1 MKITALIMAGGRG
14 ERFWPR
20 SRKNLPKQFLSLTD
34 DSRTMIQLTV
44 DRILPLVDMEDIYI
58 ATNKD
63 YKDLVKEQLPG
74 IPDENILCEPIGR
87 NTAPCIGLGLMH
99 ISKKEEILS
108 DFHDISQPNAGQ
120 MSTGHPAS
128 PDPEAGDRDAV
139 MMVLPSDS
147 LIKDGD
153 RYRDLIQDACDIAA
167 AGDNLVTMGIRPN
180 YPETGY
186 GYIKYIKK
194 DRSGNSEAGCGAD
207 GSGESF
213 DSAFRVAKFV
223 EKPSLEKAREY
234 LASGDYLWNAGMF
247 VWKVSTILK
256 EFSSFL
262 SEMLKGLNEIK
273 DAIGTGDEDKVLGE
287 VFPTLESISIDYGIM
302 EKAGSIYTIPG
313 DFGWDDVGSWL
324 AVERIKSVNE
334 DNNVVAGN
342 VITIGTKDC
351 IIEAQ
356 DKLIAAVG
364 LKDIVVVDTS
374 DATLICNKGATG
386 DIKKV
391 LEALRTGDETRYL

>member
-1 MKITALIMAGGRG
+1 MKTTALIMAGGRG

-63 YKDLVKEQLPG
+63 YKGLVKEQLPG

-99 ISKKEEILS
+99 ISRKEGILS
-108 DFHDISQPNAGQ
+108 DFSDVSK
-120 MSTGHPAS
+120 PADS
-128 PDPEAGDRDAV
+128 PGTEVGGRDAV

-153 RYRDLIQDACDIAA
+153 RYRDLIKEACDIAA
-167 AGDNLVTMGIRPN
+167 AGDNLVTMGIKPN

-186 GYIKYIKK
+186 GYIKFIEGEK
-194 DRSGNSEAGCGAD
+194 R
-207 GSGESF
+207 GSGY
-213 DSAFRVAKFV
+213 RVDRFV
-223 EKPSLEKAREY
+223 EKPSLERAREY

-247 VWKVSTILK
+247 VWKVSTVLK
-256 EFSSFL
+256 EFGSYL
-262 SEMLKGLNEIK
+262 PDMLKGLNVIR
-273 DAIGTGDEDKVLGE
+273 DAIGTPDEDKVLGE

-374 DATLICNKGATG
+374 DATLICDKAATA

-391 LEALRTGDETRYL
+391 LEALRAGDKTRYL

>member
-1 MKITALIMAGGRG
+1 MKTTALIMAGGRG

-20 SRKNLPKQFLSLTD
+20 SRKNMPKQFLSLTD
-34 DSRTMIQLTV
+34 DARTMIQLTV
-44 DRILPLVDMEDIYI
+44 ERILPLVDMEDIYI

-63 YKDLVKEQLPG
+63 YRELVKEQLPG

-99 ISKKEEILS
+99 ISRKYDDS
-108 DFHDISQPNAGQ
+108 
-120 MSTGHPAS
+120 
-128 PDPEAGDRDAV
+128 V

-153 RYRDLIQDACDIAA
+153 RYRDLIRDACDIAS
-167 AGDNLVTMGIRPN
+167 AGDNLVTMGIKPN

-186 GYIKYIKK
+186 GYIKYIEGQTLS
-194 DRSGNSEAGCGAD
+194 SGY
-207 GSGESF
+207 
-213 DSAFRVAKFV
+213 RVDKFV
-223 EKPSLEKAREY
+223 EKPSIERAREY

-247 VWKVSTILK
+247 VWKVSTVLK

-262 SEMLKGLNEIK
+262 PDMLKGLNVIK
-273 DAIGTGDEDKVLGE
+273 DAIGTADEDKVLNE
-287 VFPTLESISIDYGIM
+287 VFPNLESISIDYGIM

-324 AVERIKSVNE
+324 AVERIRSVNE

-342 VITIGTKDC
+342 VITVDTKDC

-364 LKDIVVVDTS
+364 LKDIVVVDTE
-374 DATLICNKGATG
+374 DATLICDKAATA

-391 LEALRTGDETRYL
+391 LEVLRTGDKTRYL